1 MANERRIVEASS
13 VRAFFQEQWQ
23 YLTQLLGVDTEGYLP
38 GVSDSQS
45 LSEAV
50 DMVVEGTDA
59 RVRAVNSYKKRLR
72 SGIRILL
79 EHIDGMVNQIPEP
92 LKLSRHNFVYD
103 PQVNAFFPS
112 MDEIERLVFQSREI
126 SRYIASSHI
135 TNTGSFYVLLFMNYQ
150 EQEFFG
156 NELQGEVVQ
165 RDVKQTQ
172 VVFSGHRF
180 LAPSRSDLE
189 VRQALKRVL
198 FENVI
203 EHLKL
208 LLTQQR
214 QAEAQQTTSVAV
226 ATSAMQSLNNPAEYL
241 NTLVELLELPLDLV
255 RLHERTV
262 RLNKM
267 GVKLSDS
274 RGEDGDDIRLN
285 HLEIGEECTG
295 LLILA
300 EIPWDSLDS

>member
-1 MANERRIVEASS
+1 MAIERRIVEASS
-13 VRAFFQEQWQ
+13 VRAFFQEQWK
-23 YLTQLLGVDTEGYLP
+23 YLTQLLDVDTEGYLP

-45 LSEAV
+45 LGEAV

-59 RVRAVNSYKKRLR
+59 RVRAVNSYKKHLR
-72 SGIRILL
+72 SGIRVLL
-79 EHIDGMVNQIPEP
+79 EHIDGMVNQMPDP
-92 LKLSRHNFVYD
+92 LKLSRHNFVYN
-103 PQVNAFFPS
+103 PQVNAFFAS
-112 MDEIERLVFQSREI
+112 MDEIERLIFQSREI
-126 SRYIASSHI
+126 SNYIASSHI

-172 VVFSGHRF
+172 VIFSGHRF

-203 EHLKL
+203 DHLKL
-208 LLTQQR
+208 LLAQQR
-214 QAEAQQTTSVAV
+214 QAELQQTTSVAV
-226 ATSAMQSLNNPAEYL
+226 TTSGMQSLNNPTAYL

-255 RLHERTV
+255 HLHESTV

-267 GVKLSDS
+267 GIKLPDS
-274 RGEDGDDIRLN
+274 GEENGDDIRLN
-285 HLEIGEECTG
+285 YLEIGEECNG
-295 LLILA
+295 LLMLT
-300 EIPWDSLDS
+300 EIPWDSLG

>member
-1 MANERRIVEASS
+1 MAIERRIVEASS
-13 VRAFFQEQWQ
+13 VRAFFQEQWK
-23 YLTQLLGVDTEGYLP
+23 YLTQLLDVDTEGYLP

-45 LSEAV
+45 LGEAV

-59 RVRAVNSYKKRLR
+59 RVRAVNSYKKHLR
-72 SGIRILL
+72 SGIRVLL
-79 EHIDGMVNQIPEP
+79 EHIDGMVNQMPDP

-103 PQVNAFFPS
+103 PQVNAFFAS
-112 MDEIERLVFQSREI
+112 MDEIERLIFQSREI
-126 SRYIASSHI
+126 SNYIASSHI

-172 VVFSGHRF
+172 VIFSGHRF

-214 QAEAQQTTSVAV
+214 QAEVQQTTSVAV
-226 ATSAMQSLNNPAEYL
+226 TTSGMQSLNNPTAYL

-255 RLHERTV
+255 HLHESTV

-267 GVKLSDS
+267 GIKLPDS
-274 RGEDGDDIRLN
+274 GEENGDDIRLN
-285 HLEIGEECTG
+285 YLEIGEECNG
-295 LLILA
+295 LLMLT
-300 EIPWDSLDS
+300 EIPWDSLG

>member
-13 VRAFFQEQWQ
+13 VRTFFQEQWQ